1 MDEKKQLKELP
12 VNFNNIEQKYA
23 NQTLIQVT
31 ENDVG
36 IGFGLINFDEN
47 GRLDDVVATIE
58 DPDWIREGRDVKTE
72 ELYVRVESQSKLE
85 FTGTLAAT
93 RMIDG
98 KMVIMTTAYD
108 GNDSDHKGK
117 MKWSKI
123 KGDLS

>member
-1 MDEKKQLKELP
+1 MSDKALPPIKCEMTDPRGKQIILLEETWDMHIVEGHPEMD
-12 VNFNNIEQKYA
+12 
-23 NQTLIQVT
+23 
-31 ENDVG
+31 
-36 IGFGLINFDEN
+36 